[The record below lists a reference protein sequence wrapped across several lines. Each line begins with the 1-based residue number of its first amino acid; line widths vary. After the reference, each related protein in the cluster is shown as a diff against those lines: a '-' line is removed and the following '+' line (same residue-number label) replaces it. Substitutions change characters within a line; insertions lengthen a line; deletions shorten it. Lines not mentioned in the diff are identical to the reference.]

1 MALAAF
7 DLIKTT
13 GTAPGT
19 ENDSQHHPCY
29 LSVDSN
35 STDTD
40 SNSIAV
46 PKSGGPNFSYEQ
58 ALRFKCTVAPDNY
71 CENFEVWGPPVQPDH
86 DRNPANKVTIY
97 WGVSASY
104 SQPTNS
110 QSSIA
115 TTRQDTNYYD
125 SEHALLLHSEQI
137 TAINQKTNLLYDQ
150 MQVALGAQQGK
161 LTTMTRNLAYDEV

>member
-13 GTAPGT
+13 GVSPGT

-29 LSVDSN
+29 LNVDSN

-40 SNSIAV
+40 NNSIAV
-46 PKSGGPNFSYEQ
+46 PKSGGPNFSFEQ
-58 ALRFKCTVAPDNY
+58 ALRFKCTVAPNGY
-71 CENFEVWGPPVQPDH
+71 CENFITWGPPYQPDH
-86 DRNPANKVTIY
+86 DRDPADKVTVY
-97 WGVSASY
+97 WGVSATY
-104 SQPTNS
+104 YQPVSS

-125 SEHALLLHSEQI
+125 SEHALLLHEGQI
-137 TAINQKTNLLYDQ
+137 TAVGQETNLLYDQ
-150 MQVALGAQQGK
+150 LQVELGAQQGK
-161 LTTMTRNLAYDEV
+161 LTTMTRNLAFDEV